1 MPRSRSG
8 TGRDRK
14 RAERTGRFGEAI
26 AALYLVLK
34 GYRLLARRYRT
45 PVGEIDLVAA
55 RGPVTAFIEVKTRRS
70 VADFGLALQQ
80 VNRQRLSRAAEAWL
94 ARHPEAA
101 TRDLRFDVIFLAP
114 FRLPRHVM
122 NAFDAR

>member
-1 MPRSRSG
+1 MPRSCSG
-8 TGRDRK
+8 TGPDRQ
-14 RAERTGRFGEAI
+14 RAERTGRRGEHI
-26 AALYLVLK
+26 AALYLILK
-34 GYRLLARRYRT
+34 GYRIIARRYRT
-45 PVGEIDLVAA
+45 PVGEIDLIAA

-70 VADFGLALQQ
+70 DADFGLALQQ

-94 ARHPEAA
+94 SRHPEAA
-101 TRDLRFDVIFLAP
+101 NRTLRFDVIFLAP